1 MVLYTFGQVG
11 DLVRQALDLVRGN
24 LAADVLAD
32 QACTFLGSVDGQGRP
47 AGQGAAKTMSA
58 QLEDRNDYRGD
69 FEAGLRHGIGE
80 VKFGDGTAYQG
91 EWVLD
96 HPKGYGV
103 EVYPDG
109 GVYKGRFWNDA
120 RHGFGAYY
128 FANGQRYF
136 GRWNTGVRH
145 GEGVEMGRGGEKF
158 YSVFEMGKRVSK
170 VDLRDEKAKGMEVL
184 TQVDAAAQIG
194 ERRSEQAQD
203 VAAKL
208 FVLSKILHTT
218 HHRDMSVDGL
228 MDIIAK
234 IRQDRGLS
242 STSPESKHRTE
253 WASLPQDDVESA
265 GVEEHPLLVQT
276 AELGDASSQAR
287 KVQFD
292 FDGEPG
298 SAKKTSRPATN
309 RSDTG
314 TAAGTVPVEWVSR
327 PDGGGIM
334 AHRFREKGVLNDT
347 GIMVGDILAEVD
359 GQSVQKFTYHDA
371 MAVLNGPVGSDVR
384 LTILRN
390 GEPIRLMVQRKPASV
405 LRPVS
410 AASSLRLNS
419 SSSNRSEAMKFNE
432 KFEAAHRDELESSD
446 QPSRVSTAVLAP
458 DKIGSI
464 RWSQTLTPRR
474 LAGTQQKLK
483 DIEERRIIAIEAQRL
498 EAEEVARQE
507 EEEAQHRAQVEAR
520 ERADAENR
528 RKEAEARAQVQRLEE
543 ERAAAVKIAEAR
555 ALAEANV
562 ALQEEEAARRAAQEK
577 LAEEQKNAEEEAK
590 RISARKHEQEREIAA
605 RRLAEEERLQAEM
618 AAIERAKE
626 ERMERDRIKREE
638 DIIKAD
644 AALAAGLKAARCLDV
659 ASAKRLLDEAVQIT
673 KRASI
678 SDRKDKIQEL
688 RVDTEFAQIKIDE
701 QKVEEKI
708 AQARVILQREVSSV
722 DGRKFCQDD
731 IAEARNAVKNARS
744 VCADMTFYLEQL
756 EIITSDIDRAERR
769 LVAVDDVKEDR
780 AVSAVGEANGV
791 AANKQST
798 ATPSPDCEKLNEVGE
813 IASRSADSFIQHL
826 VTDLVDSAAVD
837 SVLGVDTDG
846 SDPDT
851 PQKKTSAVENTLEN
865 KTEHSI
871 PGSKGVAG
879 TPLPDDCKAAVDAET
894 ARRVEDAEIWAEIER
909 EEELN
914 ARTAAEAKAEQ
925 QKMACEKAEEGEE
938 ERKRADATKEASEK
952 LVADEAERVR
962 QEAERAKEN
971 EEERERARLADE
983 AKQKPEV
990 DEAMPEQL
998 VAEKS
1003 QEERKDADV
1012 PGDHVTTKDNIPG
1025 LMKESS
1031 AALAAGAL
1039 PDAEAAGEVEDIQIV
1054 PVYIAHDEWADDTA
1068 MSQHRE
1074 IPFSKGEPADSG
1086 EPYAKPAAPEETGSD
1101 GEIEFSAA
1109 PAQQLLA
1116 GGQEDAS
1123 SDHGV
1128 QGSDSAID
1136 KLLVMAED
1144 QEAALQEH
1152 LQEKEASRLAAL
1164 EAEIRKRVQEE
1175 ERDKVSAILASD
1187 GGDSS
1192 TAALLAQIQ
1201 QQEVEKA
1208 GLAAQI
1214 TEIRALW
1221 TTNEESIKEQTL
1233 RQVQETMSKAKA
1245 DQQILVD
1252 EVAGFRKRLE
1262 DLEEQNRKL
1271 AQEKAA
1277 VEENLEQ
1284 IKQAERRRALQD
1296 SLAVDAK
1303 RSELPTS
1310 IEEEKI
1316 RKMQRL
1322 EMEASAAEMRRVEDE
1337 KAAAKRLAQEEEQR
1351 AIEEE
1356 RRNLLMELEREKQ
1369 AALDRAVAAE
1379 SEMARLAAMVEEGRA
1394 EHVRNE
1400 KAHIVGEAEEADFA
1414 QQVCLEEETVP
1425 AEEAKIALTGQT
1437 EESRNAEEA
1446 QIELE
1451 KRLAEEREIEQVADD
1466 SHIAQEQSSPTAEAT
1481 VAAASADEAEI
1492 EAGMDAEEGRH
1503 IVEPKEQHARHEE
1516 TEGEGR
1522 GTQEDEPE
1530 VHHAEVAGLD
1540 TEFARLS
1547 NSVDATDADENMC
1560 DDERLKSAPSS
1571 AMSGPENRLDSRPS
1585 LILKPEVQSLED
1597 MENESGMFGAK
1608 AQAKHVQIEFV
1619 LGMNF
1624 SEIIGMEKE
1633 FEAELVQELC
1643 SAVSVRT
1650 ERMQV
1655 VQLSAGSIVSRIN
1668 INEPAIPQGGHEV
1681 LAEDPELGP
1690 EDSAEE
1696 VALELLRQMDDDQ
1709 SALRQGKYG
1718 SKATSLTILR
1728 EDETQDRDGLLQ
1740 KTSEGEHWK
1749 VLEDAGLD
1757 EEVVGIIPQSDKPPE
1772 ENTAFQPAEE
1782 ISNLVEHPKASPPVP
1797 ISCFTSLVNVALQHK
1812 KAEVQEAYQAPPV
1825 TVRRCRG
1832 TLLSIS
1838 SDWSQ
1843 AWAGTKRLLSA
1854 DDTDEDHD
1862 LSDLQES
1869 WLGGCMTSNRHRN
1882 NDELDG
1888 TESDFISVDSSPT
1901 TRRHQKKPDFRPA
1914 RKIEDW
1920 RSGDVMPMCKAALA
1934 MRHEGRQPST
1944 INFQLSRDDLPEVNG
1959 FGPQDVDPF
1968 DSHCPPE
1975 YKPPKAPAFN
1985 PAPPL
1990 APGKK
1995 NPYMIPAIN
2004 DKPLVSPLTRRTMQQ
2019 PGALAPKGPSE
2030 PELAKSEDEMLS
2042 TEAQMELGELLEEV
2056 LSAELGQ
2063 DCFVPAPSVTVESN
2077 RFADAPQDATSS
2089 LSAELGRWKP
2099 HRKQIEPDVLVE
2111 PAEGSGN
2118 VPELDV
2124 DAAGVDLSGTAR
2136 LSWVPGFHARAWA
2149 LSKEH
2154 SRAFLDALSVNDS
2167 SYNEVGFS
2175 PPEPGSLKMPA
2186 IVHPPKT
2193 EFKVGDASK
2202 KKWEGW
2208 AAMSDHERHARF
2220 KRQAELGMR
2229 KGKGR

>member
-1 MVLYTFGQVG
+1 MNVIDHSTKT
-11 DLVRQALDLVRGN
+11 GN
-24 LAADVLAD
+24 LD
-32 QACTFLGSVDGQGRP
+32 S
-47 AGQGAAKTMSA
+47 
-58 QLEDRNDYRGD
+58 NGD
-69 FEAGLRHGIGE
+69 FH
-80 VKFGDGTAYQG
+80 
-91 EWVLD
+91 
-96 HPKGYGV
+96 
-103 EVYPDG
+103 
-109 GVYKGRFWNDA
+109 
-120 RHGFGAYY
+120 
-128 FANGQRYF
+128 
-136 GRWNTGVRH
+136 
-145 GEGVEMGRGGEKF
+145 
-158 YSVFEMGKRVSK
+158 
-170 VDLRDEKAKGMEVL
+170 
-184 TQVDAAAQIG
+184 
-194 ERRSEQAQD
+194 
-203 VAAKL
+203 
-208 FVLSKILHTT
+208 
-218 HHRDMSVDGL
+218 
-228 MDIIAK
+228 
-234 IRQDRGLS
+234 
-242 STSPESKHRTE
+242 
-253 WASLPQDDVESA
+253 
-265 GVEEHPLLVQT
+265 
-276 AELGDASSQAR
+276 
-287 KVQFD
+287 
-292 FDGEPG
+292 
-298 SAKKTSRPATN
+298 
-309 RSDTG
+309 
-314 TAAGTVPVEWVSR
+314 
-327 PDGGGIM
+327 
-334 AHRFREKGVLNDT
+334 
-347 GIMVGDILAEVD
+347 
-359 GQSVQKFTYHDA
+359 
-371 MAVLNGPVGSDVR
+371 
-384 LTILRN
+384 
-390 GEPIRLMVQRKPASV
+390 
-405 LRPVS
+405 
-410 AASSLRLNS
+410 
-419 SSSNRSEAMKFNE
+419 
-432 KFEAAHRDELESSD
+432 
-446 QPSRVSTAVLAP
+446 
-458 DKIGSI
+458 KIGDTL
-464 RWSQTLTPRR
+464 WSCSSCFSFSF
-474 LAGTQQKLK
+474 QK
-483 DIEERRIIAIEAQRL
+483 
-498 EAEEVARQE
+498 
-507 EEEAQHRAQVEAR
+507 
-520 ERADAENR
+520 
-528 RKEAEARAQVQRLEE
+528 
-543 ERAAAVKIAEAR
+543 
-555 ALAEANV
+555 
-562 ALQEEEAARRAAQEK
+562 
-577 LAEEQKNAEEEAK
+577 
-590 RISARKHEQEREIAA
+590 
-605 RRLAEEERLQAEM
+605 
-618 AAIERAKE
+618 
-626 ERMERDRIKREE
+626 
-638 DIIKAD
+638 
-644 AALAAGLKAARCLDV
+644 
-659 ASAKRLLDEAVQIT
+659 
-673 KRASI
+673 
-678 SDRKDKIQEL
+678 
-688 RVDTEFAQIKIDE
+688 
-701 QKVEEKI
+701 
-708 AQARVILQREVSSV
+708 
-722 DGRKFCQDD
+722 
-731 IAEARNAVKNARS
+731 
-744 VCADMTFYLEQL
+744 
-756 EIITSDIDRAERR
+756 
-769 LVAVDDVKEDR
+769 
-780 AVSAVGEANGV
+780 
-791 AANKQST
+791 
-798 ATPSPDCEKLNEVGE
+798 
-813 IASRSADSFIQHL
+813 
-826 VTDLVDSAAVD
+826 
-837 SVLGVDTDG
+837 
-846 SDPDT
+846 
-851 PQKKTSAVENTLEN
+851 
-865 KTEHSI
+865 
-871 PGSKGVAG
+871 
-879 TPLPDDCKAAVDAET
+879 
-894 ARRVEDAEIWAEIER
+894 ARRVEDSEIWAEIER
-909 EEELN
+909 EKELS
-914 ARTAAEAKAEQ
+914 ARTAAEAKAGH
-925 QKMACEKAEEGEE
+925 QKLACKKAEEGEE
-938 ERKRADATKEASEK
+938 ERKRADADTEASEK
-952 LVADEAERVR
+952 RVADEAERVW
-962 QEAERAKEN
+962 QEAERSKEN
-971 EEERERARLADE
+971 EEERERVRLADE

-990 DEAMPEQL
+990 DETMPEQL
-998 VAEKS
+998 VAERS
-1003 QEERKDADV
+1003 QEEGKDANV
-1012 PGDHVTTKDNIPG
+1012 PGDNVMTKDNIPG
-1025 LMKESS
+1025 PMKESS

-1039 PDAEAAGEVEDIQIV
+1039 SDAETAGEVEDIQVV
-1054 PVYIAHDEWADDTA
+1054 PAYIAHDEWADDTA

-1101 GEIEFSAA
+1101 SEIEFAAA

-1128 QGSDSAID
+1128 QGSSSAID

-1144 QEAALQEH
+1144 QESALQEH
-1152 LQEKEASRLAAL
+1152 LQEKEASRLAML

-1201 QQEVEKA
+1201 QQEAEKA

-1214 TEIRALW
+1214 TEIRAQW
-1221 TTNEESIKEQTL
+1221 TANEESIKEL
-1233 RQVQETMSKAKA
+1233 GVRQVQETVSKAKA

-1262 DLEEQNRKL
+1262 DLEDQNRKL

-1310 IEEEKI
+1310 IEKEKI

-1322 EMEASAAEMRRVEDE
+1322 EMEASAAEMRSLEDE

-1356 RRNLLMELEREKQ
+1356 RRNLLMELEHEKQ

-1379 SEMARLAAMVEEGRA
+1379 SEVARLAAMVGEGRA
-1394 EHVRNE
+1394 EQVRNE
-1400 KAHIVGEAEEADFA
+1400 EAHIVGEAEEADFA
-1414 QQVCLEEETVP
+1414 QQVCLEEETVL
-1425 AEEAKIALTGQT
+1425 AEEAKIALIRQM
-1437 EESRNAEEA
+1437 EESRDAEEA

-1451 KRLAEEREIEQVADD
+1451 QKLAEEREIEQVADH
-1466 SHIAQEQSSPTAEAT
+1466 SHIAQEQFSPTAEAT
-1481 VAAASADEAEI
+1481 VAVDEAEI
-1492 EAGMDAEEGRH
+1492 EAGMNGQGVRH
-1503 IVEPKEQHARHEE
+1503 IVEPKEQEARHEE
-1516 TEGEGR
+1516 AEGGGR
-1522 GTQEDEPE
+1522 DTQEDEPE

-1540 TEFARLS
+1540 TECARLS
-1547 NSVDATDADENMC
+1547 NSADATDADENMC
-1560 DDERLKSAPSS
+1560 EDERLKSAPSS
-1571 AMSGPENRLDSRPS
+1571 AMSGPENRLHSRPS

-1597 MENESGMFGAK
+1597 TENVSGMFGAK
-1608 AQAKHVQIEFV
+1608 ANAKHVQIELV

-1633 FEAELVQELC
+1633 FEAELVHELC

-1668 INEPAIPQGGHEV
+1668 INEPAIPPVIPQGGSEV

-1728 EDETQDRDGLLQ
+1728 EDEIQDRGGLLL

-1782 ISNLVEHPKASPPVP
+1782 ISNLVEHPEASPPVP
-1797 ISCFTSLVNVALQHK
+1797 ISCFTSLVDVALQHK
-1812 KAEVQEAYQAPPV
+1812 KAEVKAAYQAPPV

-1843 AWAGTKRLLSA
+1843 AWAGTKRSLSA

-1914 RKIEDW
+1914 RKIQDW
-1920 RSGDVMPMCKAALA
+1920 RAGDVMPMCKAALA

-1944 INFQLSRDDLPEVNG
+1944 INFQLSRDDLPEVDG

-2030 PELAKSEDEMLS
+2030 PELAEPEDEMLS

-2056 LSAELGQ
+2056 LSAELGE

-2077 RFADAPQDATSS
+2077 LFADASQDATSS

-2099 HRKQIEPDVLVE
+2099 QRKQIEQDVLVE
-2111 PAEGSGN
+2111 PAQGSAN
-2118 VPELDV
+2118 LPELDV
-2124 DAAGVDLSGTAR
+2124 DAAGVDVSGTAR

-2149 LSKEH
+2149 LSQEH

-2167 SYNEVGFS
+2167 LYDEVSFS
-2175 PPEPGSLKMPA
+2175 PPEPGRLKMPA

-2193 EFKVGDASK
+2193 EFKVGDTSK

-2208 AAMSDHERHARF
+2208 AAMSDHERHAKF

-2229 KGKGR
+2229 KVKGR